1 MRHKIFLV
9 HGIGT
14 YDGDEWADGV
24 KKVLVEAYKKYPRLA
39 AIDFDDQFETVM
51 VHYDPIFQEIV
62 GKWQTDSEAIGTL
75 AGDIVPSQ
83 VETMVGWLKNAGE
96 TDGNFLWSHAAD
108 ALLYRLSSTVRE
120 RVKVRV
126 AKQIIDEVT
135 KQYDTEQESLWS
147 VIAHSLGTAVA
158 HDALDMLATGHVP
171 GAAVNAFDPKI
182 EQANVI
188 AMVANTSRLLETV
201 VDAYESAVKPGRA
214 GQAGRDCLRFLNFRH
229 FLDPFTIPQ
238 MFHPQAWPD
247 AATVSA
253 NRYKYVEVTH
263 VHQANVHDINHY
275 LINPAVHIP
284 LFRALTSDSMI
295 SDEEEKKANDDFP
308 VIGGLNASQVADIKG
323 DLAKMSPSMGSVWSV
338 LRDIWDAFHS
348 ILVKRGEA

>member
-1 MRHKIFLV
+1 MRTLP
-9 HGIGT
+9 T
-14 YDGDEWADGV
+14 GV
-24 KKVLVEAYKKYPRLA
+24 WPEIWSGRSCGRSGFY
-39 AIDFDDQFETVM
+39 F
-51 VHYDPIFQEIV
+51 PIRQLH
-62 GKWQTDSEAIGTL
+62 T
-75 AGDIVPSQ
+75 
-83 VETMVGWLKNAGE
+83 GE
-96 TDGNFLWSHAAD
+96 TSVRPLEPAEVDATGFWSHAAD

-171 GAAVNAFDPKI
+171 GAPVNAFDPKI

-253 NRYKYVEVTH
+253 NR
-263 VHQANVHDINHY
+263 
-275 LINPAVHIP
+275 
-284 LFRALTSDSMI
+284 TSTSKSRTCI
-295 SDEEEKKANDDFP
+295 
-308 VIGGLNASQVADIKG
+308 
-323 DLAKMSPSMGSVWSV
+323 
-338 LRDIWDAFHS
+338 RRTCTTS
-348 ILVKRGEA
+348 ITT